1 MSAPSGRIALLPSRG
16 MRSRLRFIIAISLAA
31 VLGGALL
38 YVSLGGAMETYT
50 SPAQLLT
57 APDAEG
63 KTYRLN
69 GNVLG
74 AVPDD
79 AVARARSEEGFRFVV
94 ADKTD
99 RTKTVTVVYRGTIP
113 DQLKEW
119 REIVVTGSLDENG
132 VFIAKRDS
140 LLALCPSKFTEAPAE
155 TTPR

>member
-1 MSAPSGRIALLPSRG
+1 
-16 MRSRLRFIIAISLAA
+16 MRSRVRFIVAIALAA

-50 SPAQLLT
+50 TPTQLL
-57 APDAEG
+57 ASPDAEG

-74 AVPDD
+74 AVPGD
-79 AVARARSEEGFRFVV
+79 AVAQARSEEGYRFVV
-94 ADKTD
+94 ADKND
-99 RTKTVTVVYRGTIP
+99 RSKQVTVIYRGTIP

-119 REIVVTGSLDENG
+119 REIVVTGSLDEDGN
-132 VFIAKRDS
+132 FIARRDS